1 MPAPIQAAVAS
12 LAALERLIKILAEQ
26 YDNELIALYGVN
38 PSTRKTGA
46 GIYLPPVTRWYRQPE
61 PSRITVQDV
70 QHKVQGYCGQIGP
83 VQYGAWRNDVGN
95 SYVVPADTPYGV
107 GIYFLDAPAGD
118 VADAVQAVQLGPE
131 EVLLLRA
138 HHYLGALKHTLV
150 KYGCHD
156 DAITDVT
163 PLADM
168 GLGGAIGSREAGSD
182 NRALQG
188 IVMLEIGIRQDMA
201 FPSHTALP

>member
-12 LAALERLIKILAEQ
+12 QAALERLIKILAEQ
-26 YDNELIALYGVN
+26 YDNELVALFDVN
-38 PSTRKTGA
+38 PSTRKTSSGV
-46 GIYLPPVTRWYRQPE
+46 YLPPVTRWYRQPE
-61 PSRITVQDV
+61 PSRTTVQDV
-70 QHKVQGYCGQIGP
+70 QHKVQGYVGQIGP
-83 VQYGAWRNDVGN
+83 VQYGTWRNDAGT
-95 SYVVPADTPYGV
+95 SYVVPADTPFGV
-107 GIYFLDAPAGD
+107 GIYFLDAPDGD
-118 VADAVQAVQLGPE
+118 VSDAVQAVALGPE

-156 DAITDVT
+156 DAIADVT

-182 NRALQG
+182 NRALEG
-188 IVMLEIGIRQDMA
+188 IVMLEIAVRQDMA
-201 FPSHTALP
+201 FPSQTTLP

>member
-12 LAALERLIKILAEQ
+12 QAALERLIKILAEQ
-26 YDNELIALYGVN
+26 YDAELVALFGVN
-38 PSTRKTGA
+38 VTTRIDA
-46 GIYLPPVTRWYRQPE
+46 GGHYLPAVTRWYRQPE

-83 VQYGAWRNDVGN
+83 VQYGTWRNDVGS
-95 SYVVPADTPYGV
+95 SYVVPADTPFGV
-107 GIYFLDAPAGD
+107 GIYFLDAPGGD
-118 VADAVQAVQLGPE
+118 VLDAVQGIALGPE
-131 EVLLLRA
+131 EMLLARA
-138 HHYLGALKHTLV
+138 HRYLGALKHTLV

-156 DAITDVT
+156 DAAVDVT

-182 NRALQG
+182 NRELQG
-188 IVMLEIGIRQDMA
+188 IVMLEIAVRQDMA
-201 FPSHTALP
+201 FPSQTTLP